1 MNLRCTYCQT
11 PFSVGRMEKLAA
23 LQRMEAENLHH
34 YDAFCPRCRRANSV
48 SRQRL
53 EMFTPGW
60 REGLK
65 TLEAE
70 AAQRAI
76 AIADETAGRLAQSM
90 QADLAEVGVRSDV
103 PTTVLREWAD
113 VFRCLGDYSPSP
125 KSLKAA
131 AIATIMDN
139 EINLL
144 EQRRQAEAAEEAR
157 CQADPKCIKQ
167 REVDAIAG
175 ELCSTLAEINEIE
188 EQLKARLKE
197 GKKYGVIN
205 KSDQYEDMEDKRSY
219 EERAAELKRDY
230 KEVAGKS
237 FSRKVCSE

>member
-70 AAQRAI
+70 AAQL
-76 AIADETAGRLAQSM
+76 DQRLAEDLS
-90 QADLAEVGVRSDV
+90 QAHLVADGVGHG
-103 PTTVLREWAD
+103 
-113 VFRCLGDYSPSP
+113 CSPS
-125 KSLKAA
+125 S
-131 AIATIMDN
+131 
-139 EINLL
+139 
-144 EQRRQAEAAEEAR
+144 RRAR
-157 CQADPKCIKQ
+157 PISSSDRGRACQ
-167 REVDAIAG
+167 
-175 ELCSTLAEINEIE
+175 T
-188 EQLKARLKE
+188 
-197 GKKYGVIN
+197 
-205 KSDQYEDMEDKRSY
+205 
-219 EERAAELKRDY
+219 
-230 KEVAGKS
+230 
-237 FSRKVCSE
+237 